1 MPVHLPPSRKGDEVT
16 AGSNS
21 SRRKR
26 PPPQIWSWNDADLD
40 SYSERFW
47 RLPRRLVADGMLADL
62 WQGCSTASSVLSVL
76 AVHTWPGKTDL
87 PSARGESHRQWTGW
101 SYLSRR
107 RMAILAGCDKD
118 TAGRAC
124 RLLVELGLMQ
134 LDGTVAGRRNHF
146 RLLKSLYPNDEEDYA
161 TIPAMLIYGGTW
173 HMLPTAAAR
182 HLYLVLAALD
192 PIGDEESYLE
202 KLASDGLN
210 WMGDPE
216 QEWEG
221 FDSTSIRELQRQRF
235 LSDSRR
241 LHTASVAD
249 LTRGT
254 GMTRN
259 TVKDA
264 LRQLTV
270 PIFGDV
276 AHRDEPG
283 KKKRPI
289 SLVAEG
295 NGWRVPDR
303 GAWDYIWKS
312 EFMRNR
318 ENILQEQRR
327 CWPWLSDRR
336 QRPPGG
342 AEVAHPGQSGAKG
355 LDGLERT

>member
-1 MPVHLPPSRKGDEVT
+1 MTE
-16 AGSNS
+16 GSVNGGS
-21 SRRKR
+21 KRR
-26 PPPQIWSWNDADLD
+26 PPQEWSWNDADRD
-40 SYSERFW
+40 SYSKRFW

-62 WQGCSTASSVLSVL
+62 WQGCSAASSVLSVL

-87 PSARGESHRQWTGW
+87 PSARGESHPQWTGW

-146 RLLKSLYPNDEEDYA
+146 RLSRALYPNDAEEYA